1 MNSPKVV
8 TNEERDIAWRVWQ
21 EKGRRQDQEGV
32 DLRAKLTKYATIA
45 VLFLAVIGW
54 SYAADYHIFVR
65 FAVCLG
71 AVRIASLAISARKYA
86 WAAAFVATAVLYNP
100 VVPVFALS
108 GNVDLFLVITT
119 LALVIAS
126 FLALKPRLIPATV
139 EN

>member
-139 EN
+139 QN